1 MSRCTDAT
9 HAEQR
14 WLYTLA
20 PDLSE
25 LRDIGESDIGRWLN
39 CPRCSTTLL
48 IPAVLDPLPESPA
61 LRVTL

>member
-9 HAEQR
+9 HAER
-14 WLYTLA
+14 KWMYTLA
-20 PDLSE
+20 PDLSD
-25 LRDIGESDIGRWLN
+25 LRPLGSTDAGTWLQ
-39 CPRCSTTLL
+39 CDFCSTTLL

>member
-1 MSRCTDAT
+1 VSRCTDAT

-20 PDLSE
+20 PDLSD
-25 LRDIGESDIGRWLN
+25 LRSIGASDVGEFLN

-48 IPAVLDPLPESPA
+48 IPAVLDPLPASPA